1 MLQHRALCKFH
12 VTDGQNTRDQIKR
25 VKSHVRDHI
34 AFGIF
39 HSFLV
44 EVQKDCWLHTTWRL
58 ELLDPLVARNYLYI
72 SAFPKTQTSLNLITN
87 RVHHAFNKLR

>member
-1 MLQHRALCKFH
+1 MTRGSNALLQHRALCKFH

-25 VKSHVRDHI
+25 VKSHTRDHI

-44 EVQKDCWLHTTWRL
+44 EVQRT
-58 ELLDPLVARNYLYI
+58 AGYI
-72 SAFPKTQTSLNLITN
+72 QPGD
-87 RVHHAFNKLR
+87 